1 MFMRITWAK
10 LRPGGFEQHAAQ
22 HRELKRDIDGLK
34 ARWLSR
40 DVNDPDAIF
49 AISLWQS
56 LEAMRS
62 WEGSEFYT
70 RIYLPTLRRHMEG
83 EYTVSVC
90 EVVNAEGL
98 DR

>member
-10 LRPGGFEQHAAQ
+10 LRPGAFEQHAAK
-22 HRELKRDIDGLK
+22 HRELKRDIEGLR

-40 DVNDPDAIF
+40 DVNDSDAIF

-62 WEGSEFYT
+62 WESSDFYT
-70 RIYLPTLRRHMEG
+70 GVYLPALRRHMEG
-83 EYTVSVC
+83 EHTVSVC

-98 DR
+98 P